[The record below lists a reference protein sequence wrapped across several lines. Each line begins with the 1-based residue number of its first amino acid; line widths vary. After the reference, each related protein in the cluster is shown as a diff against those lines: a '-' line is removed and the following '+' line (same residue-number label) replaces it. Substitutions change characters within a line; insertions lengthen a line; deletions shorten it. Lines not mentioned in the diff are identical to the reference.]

1 MSVSKEE
8 VKRFIREVRKEM
20 DKRYAVEF
28 APAGELTALQT
39 EVTELQNREEVDTSN
54 FVERDGDK
62 VLSTNDYTDADKTL
76 LEKLA
81 DDADDSTFTEADLAD
96 IFD

>member
-8 VKRFIREVRKEM
+8 VKSFIRLVRMEM
-20 DKRYAVEF
+20 DKRYALQF
-28 APAGELTALQT
+28 ASNTEMTVLQT
-39 EVTELQNREEVDTSN
+39 EIAELQNREEVDTSN

-62 VLSTNDYTDADKTL
+62 VLSTNDYTDAEKAL
-76 LEKLA
+76 LQQLA
-81 DDADDSTFTEADLAD
+81 DSAGDSTFTEADLAD

>member
-8 VKRFIREVRKEM
+8 VKSFIRLVRMEM
-20 DKRYAVEF
+20 DKRYALQF
-28 APAGELTALQT
+28 ASNTEMTVLQT
-39 EVTELQNREEVDTSN
+39 EIADLQNREEVDTSN

-62 VLSTNDYTDADKTL
+62 VLSTNDYTDAEKAL
-76 LEKLA
+76 LQQLA
-81 DDADDSTFTEADLAD
+81 DSARDSTFTEADLAD

>member
-8 VKRFIREVRKEM
+8 VKSFIRLVRMEM
-20 DKRYAVEF
+20 DKRYALQF
-28 APAGELTALQT
+28 ASNTEMTVLQT
-39 EVTELQNREEVDTSN
+39 EIADLQNREEVDTSN

-62 VLSTNDYTDADKTL
+62 VLSTNDYTDAEKTL
-76 LEKLA
+76 LQQLA
-81 DDADDSTFTEADLAD
+81 DSAGDSTFTEADLAD